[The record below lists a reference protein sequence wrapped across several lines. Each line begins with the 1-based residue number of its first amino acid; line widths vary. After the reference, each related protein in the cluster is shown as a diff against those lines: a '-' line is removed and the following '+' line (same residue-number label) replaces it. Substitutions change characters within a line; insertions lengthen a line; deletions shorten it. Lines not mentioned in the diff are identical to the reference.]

1 MQKNQNQESKKTR
14 ALLFA
19 IAFSMAF
26 NFKLLMDVSK
36 KDRII
41 ANLAG
46 AGQEYI
52 EILEKELLLCQ
63 KP

>member
-1 MQKNQNQESKKTR
+1 MQKNQNQESKKTK
-14 ALLFA
+14 ALLFV

-36 KDRII
+36 KDRMI
-41 ANLAG
+41 ANIAG

-52 EILEKELLLCQ
+52 DILEKNLNECLN
-63 KP
+63 P